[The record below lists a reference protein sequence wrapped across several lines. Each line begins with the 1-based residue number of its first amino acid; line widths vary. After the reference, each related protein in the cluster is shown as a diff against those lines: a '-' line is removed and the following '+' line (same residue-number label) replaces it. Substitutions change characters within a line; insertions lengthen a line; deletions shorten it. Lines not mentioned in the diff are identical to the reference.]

1 MSRSQY
7 VAVHCVYMVAWAP
20 TNKTKSINIA
30 DMLADM
36 LQVSVV
42 AVFTACHK
50 ASEQKQNAEASATS
64 TIGS

>member
-36 LQVSVV
+36 LQVSVTPCGLHCLRV
-42 AVFTACHK
+42 IPKSRVK
-50 ASEQKQNAEASATS
+50 N
-64 TIGS
+64 